1 MPSVHISAND
11 LAESAAECRL
21 AHMLYEVPIGA
32 DGVFHGE
39 AFAASGADVEMLE
52 RDMNVTAPFMGSR
65 NWWFRTRMVWVEASV
80 VWYVGVFKGRTS
92 GSSSTD
98 HGLGQLWSFVV
109 ILCCEISAWDML

>member
-1 MPSVHISAND
+1 MSAEIEDGLMPLSAEDQALQAWLRSRSNPSTSNTNLRPIHMPSVHISAND

-65 NWWFRTRMVWVEASV
+65 N
-80 VWYVGVFKGRTS
+80 
-92 GSSSTD
+92 
-98 HGLGQLWSFVV
+98 
-109 ILCCEISAWDML
+109 